1 MYFYISSIIGYYKYR
16 NKKKFWVKVGV
27 AKDVEKR
34 FKEYNTV
41 HPTLYPTFKIDLP
54 KHICLNLEDA
64 FKRYLNDKRI
74 YESECYEIS
83 PSEALFFTTRCLSHM
98 GLLIYDFID
107 SGIMTGNNNSRL
119 YFLNSIYFGKR
130 IPLFELTNTLYKN
143 KKKGQRVN
151 SILYYKKVKILD
163 KSFEKKYFNEF
174 DNSNIDPNI
183 FDKNNI
189 FLHFMNEFDN
199 YMIRI
204 TNHINTLDKF
214 FSTFNE
220 LTNFK
225 MSISENLFDVLS
237 NYYYFFEN
245 NKKIK
250 KHFLLDIKFLDNKI
264 KLTKDINRYQALSDL
279 RKRKIIAFDYL
290 YDRRGPAGRKIK
302 SDPYQLKRDTYY
314 YNTTLDA
321 SNIVRKKL
329 IKY

>member
-41 HPTLYPTFKIDLP
+41 HPALYPTFKIDLP

-107 SGIMTGNNNSRL
+107 SGTMTGNNNSRL

-143 KKKGQRVN
+143 KLQ
-151 SILYYKKVKILD
+151 
-163 KSFEKKYFNEF
+163 
-174 DNSNIDPNI
+174 
-183 FDKNNI
+183 
-189 FLHFMNEFDN
+189 
-199 YMIRI
+199 
-204 TNHINTLDKF
+204 NT
-214 FSTFNE
+214 
-220 LTNFK
+220 
-225 MSISENLFDVLS
+225 
-237 NYYYFFEN
+237 
-245 NKKIK
+245 
-250 KHFLLDIKFLDNKI
+250 
-264 KLTKDINRYQALSDL
+264 
-279 RKRKIIAFDYL
+279 
-290 YDRRGPAGRKIK
+290 
-302 SDPYQLKRDTYY
+302 
-314 YNTTLDA
+314 
-321 SNIVRKKL
+321 
-329 IKY
+329 